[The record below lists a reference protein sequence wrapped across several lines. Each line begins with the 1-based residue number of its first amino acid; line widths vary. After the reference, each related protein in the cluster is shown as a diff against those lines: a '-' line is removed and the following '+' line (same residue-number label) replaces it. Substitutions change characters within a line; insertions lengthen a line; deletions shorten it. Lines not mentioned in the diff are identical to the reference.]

1 MNGIQGVGGAAFGNH
16 LESARNLLA
25 REGVATPGGA
35 EGLAKATE
43 PTASQTARRT
53 AAVSRTDG
61 PAAFADLV
69 GRFVREVDAKGKA
82 AEAERV
88 KLLSG
93 SETSIHRTMIAMQ
106 ESSVAFTMMVE
117 VRNKLVEAY
126 QELMR
131 MQV

>member
-1 MNGIQGVGGAAFGNH
+1 MNGIQGVSGAAFGNH
-16 LESARNLLA
+16 LESARHLQDQIA
-25 REGVATPGGA
+25 RPGGLEKPSGPA
-35 EGLAKATE
+35 EAGS
-43 PTASQTARRT
+43 SQ
-53 AAVSRTDG
+53 AAAAAGKVAGTDA

-69 GRFVREVDAKGKA
+69 GRFVREVDAKGKV
-82 AEAERV
+82 AEAERT

-93 SETSIHRTMIAMQ
+93 SGTSIHQTMIAMQ
-106 ESSVAFTMMVE
+106 ESSVAFTMMIE